1 MQRPF
6 APGRPSYSVV
16 WPRRPATIPQPLR
29 QHGPVAC
36 AEVANF
42 SYAEIVVAYF
52 PDAVVTRTGA
62 VIVQDKYIVQ
72 ETLEGWPQANGISE
86 KLTAADLAACPRSD
100 EIIINCN
107 RLGMWNYSIFLLEVA
122 PTIMLAS
129 LTPGLEPYRL
139 KVFFPKFVQGAHLE
153 NRMKIFSLFGIAPE
167 RMLHATLDFCRHRG
181 VILFKIND
189 SHKSQR
195 LSQILT
201 PSCAMLAAAFSGPAE
216 SPRRLYVSRQHAAS
230 RKISNYAALHDRVLA
245 AHGIVPVML
254 ENMQIEQQVDLF
266 AKADLV
272 IAEHGAGLA
281 NVAFMRPGATLI
293 ELLPRPI
300 AHRAVY
306 RYVAAH
312 RHLNYI
318 YATLPVP
325 EGWRWDKDDLFA
337 PLDLYDFLLSEE
349 SAMPRQHIAAA

>member
-1 MQRPF
+1 
-6 APGRPSYSVV
+6 
-16 WPRRPATIPQPLR
+16 
-29 QHGPVAC
+29 
-36 AEVANF
+36 
-42 SYAEIVVAYF
+42 
-52 PDAVVTRTGA
+52 
-62 VIVQDKYIVQ
+62 
-72 ETLEGWPQANGISE
+72 
-86 KLTAADLAACPRSD
+86 
-100 EIIINCN
+100 
-107 RLGMWNYSIFLLEVA
+107 
-122 PTIMLAS
+122 
-129 LTPGLEPYRL
+129 
-139 KVFFPKFVQGAHLE
+139 
-153 NRMKIFSLFGIAPE
+153 
-167 RMLHATLDFCRHRG
+167 
-181 VILFKIND
+181 
-189 SHKSQR
+189 
-195 LSQILT
+195 
-201 PSCAMLAAAFSGPAE
+201 
-216 SPRRLYVSRQHAAS
+216 VSRQHAAS